1 MPLISVIIPAF
12 NAEKTIEAT
21 IQSVTNQTFT
31 DFELIIVNDGSTDRT
46 LEIVN
51 SIEDPR
57 IRVLSYPN
65 SGRVSISRNRG
76 FTQAVGEFIA
86 FLDADDL
93 WTPEK
98 LDLQLK
104 ALQSNPQAAVAYSWV
119 DCIDEN
125 GKFLRSTR
133 RISINGDV
141 HGELLLGNFL
151 ENGSNPLIRKQ
162 ALIEVGNFD
171 ETLLNAEDHDLY
183 LRLAANY
190 QFVCVPVP
198 VVLYRIS
205 PNSKSCNVVR
215 MEAQSRRVIEKG
227 FERAPAPLKHLKK
240 QSLTNLYVYLTR
252 KALEGP
258 PDPMKGWRA
267 AKYFWQYLLND
278 SERFQRMQFNKT
290 LFVKIVKTIIKSPF
304 EVASFRKGEE
314 INIT

>member
-1 MPLISVIIPAF
+1 MPIISVIIPAF
-12 NAEKTIEAT
+12 NAEKTIEET
-21 IQSVTNQTFT
+21 LQSVINQTFI
-31 DFELIIVNDGSTDRT
+31 DFEIIVINDGSTDRT
-46 LEIVN
+46 LEVVDKIK
-51 SIEDPR
+51 DPR
-57 IRVLSYPN
+57 IKVFSYPN

-76 FTQAVGEFIA
+76 FLQAVGEFIA
-86 FLDADDL
+86 FLDADDI
-93 WTPEK
+93 WMPEK
-98 LDLQLK
+98 LDLQFK

-133 RISINGDV
+133 RISITGDV
-141 HGELLLGNFL
+141 HAELLLGNFL

-162 ALIEVGNFD
+162 ALMEVGIFD
-171 ETLLNAEDHDLY
+171 ESLLNAEDHDLY

-190 QFVCVPVP
+190 QFICVPAP

-205 PNSKSCNVVR
+205 PNSKSCNVAR
-215 MEAQSRRVIEKG
+215 MEVQSRRVIEKG

-278 SERFQRMQFNKT
+278 SERLQRMQFNKM
-290 LFVKIVKTIIKSPF
+290 LFVKIVKTIIKSP
-304 EVASFRKGEE
+304 VNS
-314 INIT
+314 